1 MNYFS
6 KLPANDFSIE
16 LLQTLRN
23 IFCIFI
29 TNFVLL
35 FSNMYVTAYRL
46 HCVRIRALAEL

>member
-6 KLPANDFSIE
+6 KLPANDFSIK

-23 IFCIFI
+23 IFI

-35 FSNMYVTAYRL
+35 FSNMYVTAYTYRL